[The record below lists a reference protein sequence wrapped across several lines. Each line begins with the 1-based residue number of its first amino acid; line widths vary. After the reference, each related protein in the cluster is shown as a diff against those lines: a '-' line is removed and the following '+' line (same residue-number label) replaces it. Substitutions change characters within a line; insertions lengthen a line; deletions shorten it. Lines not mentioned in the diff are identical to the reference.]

1 MNNTFRLAL
10 AATSILALTSPVLA
24 QSPMKGDR
32 THQQHTY
39 SEHQGQAMAPAA
51 MRHDAPYQAFGSMA
65 RFGAD
70 RASSPYAGGG
80 Y

>member
-1 MNNTFRLAL
+1 MKNALRLAF
-10 AATSILALTSPVLA
+10 AAASILALTSPILA

-32 THQQHTY
+32 TYQRPTY
-39 SEHQGQAMAPAA
+39 SQNQGQMAAPAR
-51 MRHDAPYQAFGSMA
+51 MHRDASYQTFDLVAPLGV
-65 RFGAD
+65 D